1 MLSLRKEN
9 KGKMVHIMLSYI
21 RVSPTKFTSGPTA
34 LGINVNRRKF
44 HFENSPRKQKECVFK
59 TARQK

>member
-1 MLSLRKEN
+1 
-9 KGKMVHIMLSYI
+9 MVHIMLSYI

-34 LGINVNRRKF
+34 LDINVKRRKF
-44 HFENSPRKQKECVFK
+44 HFENSPRKQKECVLK